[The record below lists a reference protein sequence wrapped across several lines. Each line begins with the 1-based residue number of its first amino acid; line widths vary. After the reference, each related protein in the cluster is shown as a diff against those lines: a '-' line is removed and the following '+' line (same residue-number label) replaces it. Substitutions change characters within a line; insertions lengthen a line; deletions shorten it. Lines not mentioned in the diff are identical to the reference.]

1 MGLVTLPHAGSSWT
15 RDWTCVSCTGRQ
27 ILYHW
32 ATRDALYSTFICQ
45 ICAVN
50 RHHLRLG
57 EGWILGSYRQWH
69 PTPVLLPGKFHGR
82 RSLVGCSPW
91 RCEESDIT
99 FTFHFHVLKKY
110 MATHSS
116 TLAWKIPGTEEP
128 GGLPSMELHRIG
140 HNWSDLAAAAY
151 MSIPIFQFT
160 PPSHYLLTYMF
171 FCLFVWSYFWNWLTG
186 WFEMEIGHERGNK

>member
-1 MGLVTLPHAGSSWT
+1 MLSS
-15 RDWTCVSCTGRQ
+15 RSVL
-27 ILYHW
+27 IFY
-32 ATRDALYSTFICQ
+32 FIYCS
-45 ICAVN
+45 VYV
-50 RHHLRLG
+50 RR
-57 EGWILGSYRQWH
+57 RQWQ
-69 PTPVLLPGKFHGR
+69 PTPELLPGESHGR